1 MSQSIPSFWDS
12 PYFVPEPD
20 NWHLTE
26 DAPEELKKEFAE
38 YMENEL
44 IDKIVKVRQLF
55 SEVDF
60 PPTMIQFF
68 DLDSDELLDEKIRVL
83 TALKDGKQIADIPNF
98 YDILELYPKNG
109 EHWD

>member
-1 MSQSIPSFWDS
+1 MSQSMPSFWDS

>member
-1 MSQSIPSFWDS
+1 MVVGGGF
-12 PYFVPEPD
+12 Y
-20 NWHLTE
+20 L
-26 DAPEELKKEFAE
+26 AE
-38 YMENEL
+38 KMGEVYEAYDMEVQGTGRGRGAVIL
-44 IDKIVKVRQLF
+44 MTDKGVRQVF

-98 YDILELYPKNG
+98 YDILELYPKDG

>member
-1 MSQSIPSFWDS
+1 M
-12 PYFVPEPD
+12 
-20 NWHLTE
+20 
-26 DAPEELKKEFAE
+26 K
-38 YMENEL
+38 NEL
-44 IDKIVKVRQLF
+44 IEKSIKVRQLF

-98 YDILELYPKNG
+98 YDILELYPKTGNIG
-109 EHWD
+109 TKKHGQIAVLFSYLNKLSIDL

>member
-1 MSQSIPSFWDS
+1 M
-12 PYFVPEPD
+12 
-20 NWHLTE
+20 
-26 DAPEELKKEFAE
+26 K
-38 YMENEL
+38 NEL
-44 IDKIVKVRQLF
+44 IEKIIKVRQLF

-98 YDILELYPKNG
+98 YDILESYPKNG

>member
-1 MSQSIPSFWDS
+1 MM
-12 PYFVPEPD
+12 
-20 NWHLTE
+20 
-26 DAPEELKKEFAE
+26 K
-38 YMENEL
+38 NEL
-44 IDKIVKVRQLF
+44 IEKSIKVRQL

-109 EHWD
+109 EDWD